1 MPASHPQKTGL
12 ASGQLW
18 RYRLAVFLLPL
29 LVLWHRDNALYSPP
43 YYGDAWFYL
52 GYFRNLLEFKR
63 QFFYGFYYGSRLSW
77 ILPGFL
83 IHSLFSPIVAN
94 AVLHLAVQSTAT
106 LSMFSILRLTVGLR
120 SAFLATMVFAVYP
133 WLWVATGWDYV
144 DGAGIAYCLL
154 TMALL
159 TQSAIQP
166 QRKWTLLLAGAALA
180 GMAYTHLFLASFAP
194 LLVLY
199 FIALL
204 WAWRGKP
211 SARAVLSCCALLTAG
226 FALVT
231 LLFCAINY
239 WLDGN
244 FWFYAPSLAQ
254 GRVMAQN
261 FQFTR
266 SIWFQDQ
273 LVPWLW
279 PATAGCLAA
288 ILLLPSLVR
297 EPPSPANR
305 HALILSPL
313 LLLAVAY
320 MSILQLRGSTV
331 LGHYPYVSYLLPF
344 IFLVMGA
351 SFWPAAETMTPR
363 IYVSSCCAAALV
375 FAALWY
381 DPARYLARISPFTV
395 RALVIFTASA
405 LAVSL
410 LLRRRIAGPFLALAG
425 FAAFTAIALAHTVY
439 FDGNDRHGDRAMYQR
454 IMHARG
460 RIETL
465 RHGRP
470 VRFWYDQKESNFY
483 GYVGLNATYLLEFNR
498 LGTDFPRDCAEPI
511 PPDAMVVVISQK
523 ERAAEMARSA
533 LLGCLQPSGVH
544 PVLEGAEVLSGTAGP
559 FTLATLRIESG
570 AAPLMVSERVL
581 KTIDLD
587 RAQLGDPKASIARW
601 PEGIL
606 VTTLP
611 GFGAFAARLPLG
623 LDSSL
628 GPGVTV
634 YVRARVLDG
643 KVGFGVLDSA
653 GRTFMAHRPM
663 WPLPAETNVILAI
676 PSSGTGD
683 LIVDNLSNNVV
694 SKVLI
699 ERIEIRQR
707 QF

>member
-1 MPASHPQKTGL
+1 M
-12 ASGQLW
+12 
-18 RYRLAVFLLPL
+18 AVLLLPL
-29 LVLWHRDNALYSPP
+29 LVLWHGDNALYSPP

-52 GYFRNLLEFKR
+52 GYFRDLLEFKR

-77 ILPGFL
+77 ILPGVL
-83 IHSLFSPIVAN
+83 IHSLFSPLVAN
-94 AVLHLAVQSTAT
+94 AILHLAVQSTAT
-106 LSMFSILRLTVGLR
+106 LSMFSILRLTAGLR

-154 TMALL
+154 AMALL
-159 TQSAIQP
+159 TQSAMQP
-166 QRKWTLLLAGAALA
+166 HCKWILPLAGAALA
-180 GMAYTHLFLASFAP
+180 GMVYTHLFIAPFAP

-199 FIALL
+199 FIATL
-204 WAWRGKP
+204 WTWHGKP
-211 SARAVLSCCALLTAG
+211 TARVILSSCAWLAAG

-231 LLFCAINY
+231 LLFCCINY

-244 FWFYAPSLAQ
+244 FWFYAPSLAR
-254 GRVMAQN
+254 GRYMAQN

-266 SIWFQDQ
+266 SIWFQHQ

-279 PATAGCLAA
+279 PAVAGCLTA
-288 ILLLPSLVR
+288 LVLLPALLR
-297 EPPSPANR
+297 NPGSPTK
-305 HALILSPL
+305 HIALILSAL
-313 LLLAVAY
+313 LLMAVAY

-344 IFLVMGA
+344 VFLVMGA
-351 SFWPAAETMTPR
+351 SFWPAVETMSPR
-363 IYVSSCCAAALV
+363 TFVFMCCAAALA

-381 DPARYLARISPFTV
+381 DPARYLVRIPPSTV
-395 RALVIFTASA
+395 RALAICSASA
-405 LAVSL
+405 LAASL
-410 LLRRRIAGPFLALAG
+410 LFRRRIAGPLLALAG
-425 FAAFTAIALAHTVY
+425 FIAFTAVSLAHTVY
-439 FDGNDRHGDRAMYQR
+439 FDGNNRHGDRAMYQR
-454 IMHARG
+454 IMHARD
-460 RIETL
+460 RIEIL

-483 GYVGLNATYLLEFNR
+483 DFVALNSTYLLEFNR
-498 LGTDFPRDCAEPI
+498 LGTDFPHDCAEPV

-523 ERAAEMARSA
+523 EPAGEIARSA
-533 LLGCLQPSGVH
+533 LLDCLQPSGVH
-544 PVLEGAEVLSGTAGP
+544 PVLEGAEVVSGTAGP
-559 FTLATLRIESG
+559 YTLATLRIEAGSSPS
-570 AAPLMVSERVL
+570 AVQQKLL

-587 RAQLGDPKASIARW
+587 RAQLGDPKAAIARW

-611 GFGAFAARLPLG
+611 DFGAFAARLPLG
-623 LDSSL
+623 LDPSL
-628 GPGVTV
+628 GPGLTV

-653 GRTFMAHRPM
+653 GKTFLVQRPM
-663 WPLPAETNVILAI
+663 WPLPVSTDVILTL

-683 LIVDNLSNNVV
+683 LIVDNLSNNAV

-699 ERIEIRQR
+699 ERIEIRQTR
-707 QF
+707 